1 MAWHASH
8 KYARISARKVRP
20 VADLV
25 RGKNVN
31 RALELLEFHPR
42 RGAYLFKQVLR
53 SALANASQE
62 SGINVNQLVVNEA
75 YVDDGPL
82 LHRPLGRFVARGR
95 WHPIRKRTSHLHIVV
110 GEPGAGVA
118 APVTAGAGD
127 PGEDLGAENAEVD
140 ENAGG
145 DS

>member
-1 MAWHASH
+1 MGFHASH

-31 RALELLEFHPR
+31 QALEILEFNPR
-42 RGAYLFKQVLR
+42 RGAFLFKQVLK
-53 SALANASQE
+53 SALANASQRD
-62 SGINVNQLVVNEA
+62 GVNVNQLVVGQA

-95 WHPIRKRTSHLHIVV
+95 WHPIRKRTSHLHIVLD
-110 GEPGAGVA
+110 EPAPAA
-118 APVTAGAGD
+118 APSATEEETD
-127 PGEDLGAENAEVD
+127 
-140 ENAGG
+140 AGG
-145 DS
+145 DA